1 MCFLCFLRFSM
12 ILFCCIF
19 FLMIRR
25 PPRSTR
31 TDTLFPYTTLF
42 RSPEITC
49 DNVDAAVDIVQDCAV
64 MLHYAARCAARA
76 AGVNEAGQVAA
87 LKLRRLRG
95 AGRDVAWML
104 IDQTVP
110 VMTMDRAALHAAERL
125 HGDRSEERGVG
136 KERGRQCE

>member
-1 MCFLCFLRFSM
+1 
-12 ILFCCIF
+12 
-19 FLMIRR
+19 
-25 PPRSTR
+25 
-31 TDTLFPYTTLF
+31 
-42 RSPEITC
+42 
-49 DNVDAAVDIVQDCAV
+49 

-125 HGDRSEERGVG
+125 HGDMQARLGTAQGRHQVFGEFRCEIGRASCRERECQYV
-136 KERGRQCE
+136 

>member
-1 MCFLCFLRFSM
+1 
-12 ILFCCIF
+12 
-19 FLMIRR
+19 
-25 PPRSTR
+25 
-31 TDTLFPYTTLF
+31 
-42 RSPEITC
+42 
-49 DNVDAAVDIVQDCAV
+49 

-125 HGDRSEERGVG
+125 HGDKQARLGTEQGRHQVFGELRCGYDDRLGGAIVQPMLMVARRIGRVGRSAEHTSELQSLMRLSSAVFSL
-136 KERGRQCE
+136 KK

>member
-1 MCFLCFLRFSM
+1 
-12 ILFCCIF
+12 
-19 FLMIRR
+19 
-25 PPRSTR
+25 
-31 TDTLFPYTTLF
+31 
-42 RSPEITC
+42 
-49 DNVDAAVDIVQDCAV
+49 

-95 AGRDVAWML
+95 AGRDVAWLL

-125 HGDRSEERGVG
+125 HGDKQARLGTEQGRHQVFGELRCGDDARLGSDDFQHMLMVARRSEERHEG
-136 KERGRQCE
+136 KGCVEEVQYRW